1 MPEIERRPLA
11 RAEKYRART
20 VKMPDS
26 LYARFTAAA
35 VAEGESNVTTYIR
48 GCAVIGLE
56 YRERERAFGTYSGR
70 PGNPAPA
77 AGNPGGMHR
86 GMPAAKVAR

>member
-1 MPEIERRPLA
+1 MDPRKPLA

-26 LYARFTAAA
+26 LWARFTAAA
-35 VAEGESNVTTYIR
+35 LAEGEANISTYIR

-56 YRERERAFGTYSGR
+56 YRERDRVFGTT
-70 PGNPAPA
+70 
-77 AGNPGGMHR
+77 R
-86 GMPAAKVAR
+86 GMTGMTAGQSLTMGGHPRGRTAG